1 MHTCVVIKEKN
12 VLTITKNKIEKLNAL
27 INETFTQLCLLNLF
41 IKFIFLLNQMI
52 LKIDTLIKL
61 IK

>member
-12 VLTITKNKIEKLNAL
+12 ILTITKNKIEKLNAL
-27 INETFTQLCLLNLF
+27 INETITQLCLLNLF

-52 LKIDTLIKL
+52 L
-61 IK
+61 

>member
-27 INETFTQLCLLNLF
+27 INETITQLCLLNLF
-41 IKFIFLLNQMI
+41 IKFIFLSNQMI

>member
-12 VLTITKNKIEKLNAL
+12 ILTITKNKIEKLNAL
-27 INETFTQLCLLNLF
+27 INETFTQLYLLNLF

-52 LKIDTLIKL
+52 LKIDTHIKL